1 MCLFV
6 FSEHINANNFSSNRF
21 IRIDLRTFSA
31 VGRGTLDFLPR
42 ELGELDLEKY
52 IVDVSTRKSIQSCYR
67 YTRFEHVKIVFVNRN
82 RT

>member
-6 FSEHINANNFSSNRF
+6 FSEYINANNFSSNRF
-21 IRIDLRTFSA
+21 IRIDLRTFSV
-31 VGRGTLDFLPR
+31 VGRGTVDFFPR
-42 ELGELDLEKY
+42 ELGDLDLEKY
-52 IVDVSTRKSIQSCYR
+52 IVDVSTRKSIQFSYR

>member
-6 FSEHINANNFSSNRF
+6 FFEHINVNSFSFNRF

-31 VGRGTLDFLPR
+31 VGRGTVDFLPR

-52 IVDVSTRKSIQSCYR
+52 IVDVSTRKSIQSCY
-67 YTRFEHVKIVFVNRN
+67 TRFEHVKIVFVNRN